1 MNSTMNNMTDDAVHH
16 DDALAGHQD
25 ETAVLTSSKPWAD
38 IVGACL
44 LINIVTL
51 SGIVLTGVT
60 RYCINRK
67 HKSMIELLV
76 VPSFAAGM

>member
-1 MNSTMNNMTDDAVHH
+1 MNTTSTDDVHMH
-16 DDALAGHQD
+16 DDHAD
-25 ETAVLTSSKPWAD
+25 ETVLTSSKPWAD

-67 HKSMIELLV
+67 HKTLIELLV
-76 VPSFAAGM
+76 VPSFAAGMLLLYI